1 MKKTIAIA
9 IASISASSAAF
20 AAAATIG
27 GITTTDLGADTTV
40 VASCDSDGI
49 NIDFN
54 TAFDAAL
61 GIQEVVSV
69 SVTGIDSDC
78 ENQTLD
84 VGLTNSAGSSSV
96 NAVQVT
102 VGSSGSETAVITN
115 GFPAEDVDTVAVV
128 ISG

>member
-9 IASISASSAAF
+9 IASIFASSAAF

-78 ENQTLD
+78 DGFVDATEDADGVWSWCDDTDNDGLLD
-84 VGLTNSAGSSSV
+84 VYCPNGY
-96 NAVQVT
+96 
-102 VGSSGSETAVITN
+102 IT
-115 GFPAEDVDTVAVV
+115 GTDPDDT
-128 ISG
+128 

>member
-9 IASISASSAAF
+9 IASIFASSAAF